1 MNQLKRNAI
10 LKATNERVGKNSIQF
25 TKSPNGVEIIDYV
38 SSDNF
43 KPFTCAVDIQMLT
56 QEIKAIDND
65 VIELYYGTDNAIK
78 MTDGNITI
86 IVALL
91 EDDMNEE

>member
-1 MNQLKRNAI
+1 MYLTFTQNGLQVSS
-10 LKATNERVGKNSIQF
+10 KAA
-25 TKSPNGVEIIDYV
+25 NGVELINYV

-43 KPFTCAVDIQMLT
+43 KDFTCSIDIQMLM
-56 QEIKAIDND
+56 QEVKAISND
-65 VIELYYGTDNAIK
+65 VIELHYGEDNAIK

-91 EDDMNEE
+91 EDDMSE